1 MFVCFYRQHCYLH
14 FHLLPNQLALFCF
27 CYKERKKK
35 MQNQEGQ
42 LAADGQTEV
51 TCEIEDWANFGG
63 GDDDIM
69 QQQQSSV
76 PFVGDKAILLLLFCF
91 LFSIPV
97 LLVQLFCFSI
107 EGYFG

>member
-1 MFVCFYRQHCYLH
+1 LLCFIFVIK
-14 FHLLPNQLALFCF
+14 
-27 CYKERKKK
+27 KERKKK

-42 LAADGQTEV
+42 LAADGETEV

-69 QQQQSSV
+69 QQQSSV

-91 LFSIPV
+91 
-97 LLVQLFCFSI
+97 CFQFL
-107 EGYFG
+107 YY

>member
-1 MFVCFYRQHCYLH
+1 VFVCYYRQHCYLH
-14 FHLLPNQLALFCF
+14 FHLLQNQLALFCF

-42 LAADGQTEV
+42 LAADGETEV

-69 QQQQSSV
+69 QQQSSV
-76 PFVGDKAILLLLFCF
+76 PFVGDKAIRLLLFCF
-91 LFSIPV
+91 LFFVFNSCISSSAC
-97 LLVQLFCFSI
+97 LFFN
-107 EGYFG
+107 

>member
-1 MFVCFYRQHCYLH
+1 
-14 FHLLPNQLALFCF
+14 
-27 CYKERKKK
+27 

-42 LAADGQTEV
+42 LAADGETEV

-69 QQQQSSV
+69 QQQSSV

-91 LFSIPV
+91 RFQFL
-97 LLVQLFCFSI
+97 
-107 EGYFG
+107 YY